1 MKRIAII
8 GAGLSGLVTAKRLR
22 PYAEITVFEKARGV
36 GGRMSTRYADDY
48 RFDHGAQYFTLRQD
62 ASRAFLQDQLKD
74 GTISRW
80 NAARAELK
88 GSEEAALAPW
98 QEGRPRFVAAPN
110 MNSLCK
116 SLAEGL
122 DVRVKTKI
130 TEIAGKAGYWQLVD
144 EHGTDHGSFDWVV
157 VSAPAP
163 QTATLM
169 PPCFTMHDAIIS
181 AKMAGCFTLMVGLKE
196 TPDLSWQAAQIS
208 GSVLAWIAIN
218 SSKPERPHACALVL
232 QARNDW
238 SEDHMEV
245 NPDWVRTELLKEG
258 SRITGTDLQKAS
270 SIQMHRWRYANVVR
284 PASSSLLL
292 DSANQLAACG
302 DWCVEGKVEG
312 AALSALTLAD
322 AMQGHL

>member
-1 MKRIAII
+1 MKHIATI

-22 PYAEITVFEKARGV
+22 PYAEITVFEKARGI
-36 GGRMSTRYADDY
+36 GGRMSTRYVDDY

-62 ASRAFLQDQLKD
+62 ASRVFFHDQLHD
-74 GTISRW
+74 GTISCW

-88 GSEEAALAPW
+88 GSEEASLAPW
-98 QEGRPRFVAAPN
+98 QEARPRFVAAPN

-144 EHGTDHGSFDWVV
+144 EHGTDHGRFDWVV
-157 VSAPAP
+157 ISAPAP

-169 PPCFTMHDAIIS
+169 PACFSMHDAITS
-181 AKMAGCFTLMVGLKE
+181 AQMAGCFTLMVGLRE
-196 TPDLSWQAAQIS
+196 TPDLSWQAAQVS
-208 GSVLAWIAIN
+208 DSPVAWAAIN
-218 SSKPERPHACALVL
+218 SSKPGRPSANTLVL

-238 SEDHMEV
+238 SEDQMEA
-245 NPDWVRTELLKEG
+245 NPDWVRKVLLKEG
-258 SRITGTDLQKAS
+258 SRITGVDLGHAPI
-270 SIQMHRWRYANVVR
+270 IQMHRWRYANVLQ

-312 AALSALTLAD
+312 AVLSALTLGD
-322 AMQGHL
+322 AMKGLL